1 MGLED
6 ELFNKY
12 MLIRQMVEAVRN
24 KNTSK
29 AGPLGDTTRGRGR
42 VLALLKHQDGVSTKD
57 MATVMGI
64 RVSSLNE
71 VLGKMEKEGYVER
84 TPSPDDRRVMLVW
97 LTEKGNAIELP
108 NQNLPELLFGSL
120 NQSAQNQLCMYFEQM
135 ISALQDDLEKDGED
149 VVAARGKRK
158 EFFEGQMKSH
168 KRTEAKAQKSDQEQ
182 QVAQTQ
188 QPEQASTAQQ
198 EPTVKPAPQPVF
210 QAQEPKPAPVPIS
223 FTADGTPI
231 APPVPPLTPPTAG

>member
-12 MLIRQMVEAVRN
+12 MLIRQMLEAVRN

-97 LTEKGNAIELP
+97 LTDKGKAVELP
-108 NQNLPELLFGSL
+108 DQNLPSLLFGSL
-120 NQSAQNQLCMYFEQM
+120 NQSAQNQMCLYFEQM
-135 ISALQDDLEKDGED
+135 ISALQADLEKDGEN
-149 VVAARGKRK
+149 VQEARGKRK
-158 EFFEGQMKSH
+158 EFFEKQL
-168 KRTEAKAQKSDQEQ
+168 KAQPA
-182 QVAQTQ
+182 AQAQPAAKETAQAQPAAQSTPATQGQPAQPITPAPKPVQQ
-188 QPEQASTAQQ
+188 QPALKS
-198 EPTVKPAPQPVF
+198 K
-210 QAQEPKPAPVPIS
+210 PVPVTVR
-223 FTADGTPI
+223 TADGTPV
-231 APPVPPLTPPTAG
+231 APPVPPAGV